1 MTDLPAR
8 LLAGFERVG
17 LTKAGPFALAV
28 SGGGDSM
35 AMLHLAVEAGLK
47 PAVVTVDHGLRQ
59 GAAEEAAMVARV
71 AQSLGLTHQTLLWQD
86 WDRSG
91 NLQDQA
97 RKARRRLIADWAREA
112 GIGAVALAHTQD
124 DVAET
129 FLMRLAR
136 GAGVDGLAAMSAL
149 WAEGGV
155 TWARPMLDMS
165 RAELRAWLVGRGLSW
180 AEDPSN
186 QNLRFER
193 VKARQTL
200 PVLEPL
206 GLTSARLA
214 EVAAHL
220 AEARLALDALADDW
234 ARSCLTPEAGTVLI
248 QPQLWQAPAETQRR
262 LLTRILL
269 WIAPAAYAP
278 RGGQIG
284 QLAQRLASGQAATL
298 AGCRFI
304 VTAQGLRALREAKA
318 AAPRTRGATWDGRWR
333 ITGPRPEGAEIGAL
347 TAEGL
352 LQCPD
357 WRATGLP
364 RAALLASPALWLED
378 RLIAAPL
385 AGLGSGAYSAIPL
398 QTLLGR
404 NSAFLSH

>member
-1 MTDLPAR
+1 
-8 LLAGFERVG
+8 
-17 LTKAGPFALAV
+17 
-28 SGGGDSM
+28 
-35 AMLHLAVEAGLK
+35 MLHLAVEAGLK
-47 PAVVTVDHGLRQ
+47 PAVVTVDHGLRD
-59 GAAEEAAMVARV
+59 GSAAEAAMVARV
-71 AQSLGLTHQTLLWQD
+71 AQSLGLTHQTLLWQG
-86 WDRSG
+86 WDRTG

-97 RKARRRLIADWAREA
+97 RKARRRLMAEWARTE
-112 GIGAVALAHTQD
+112 GIDAIALAHTSD

-149 WAEGGV
+149 WAESGV
-155 TWARPMLDMS
+155 TWVRPMLGLA
-165 RAELRAWLVGRGLSW
+165 RADLRHWLSARGLTW

-193 VKARQTL
+193 IKARQVL
-200 PVLEPL
+200 PLLEPM
-206 GLTSARLA
+206 GLTPARLA
-214 EVAAHL
+214 EVASHL
-220 AEARLALDALADDW
+220 AEARQALDALADDW
-234 ARSCLTPEAGTVLI
+234 AARCLIPEAGTVLI
-248 QPQLWQAPAETQRR
+248 LPALWQAPSETQRR

-278 RGGQIG
+278 RGAQIG
-284 QLAQRLASGQAATL
+284 FLAQRLASGQAATL

-304 VTAQGLRALREAKA
+304 VTPKGLRALREARA
-318 AAPRTRGATWDGRWR
+318 AAPRTQAAVWDGRWR
-333 ITGPRPEGAEIGAL
+333 IIGPRPQGAEIGAL

-385 AGLGSGAYSAIPL
+385 AGLGSAAYSAIPL
-398 QTLLGR
+398 QTWLGR
-404 NSAFLSH
+404 NSAILSH